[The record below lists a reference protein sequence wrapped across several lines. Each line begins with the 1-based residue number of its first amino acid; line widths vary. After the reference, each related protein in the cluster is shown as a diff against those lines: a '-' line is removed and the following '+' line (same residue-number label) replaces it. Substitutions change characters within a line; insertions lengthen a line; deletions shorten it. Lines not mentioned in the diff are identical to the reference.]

1 MFITN
6 IHIYISMIFMWHII
20 WTYSLNDVTSAS
32 FLSDMVSA
40 DKKKFNNHVRKL
52 NLLLHPHLAWKS
64 RIDENAN
71 IICFTS
77 WICILIKLLD
87 TTCLLQ
93 GFSTFGAWRSL
104 LIVKEI
110 VNAEAMLML
119 PLCCS
124 RRSALRVCTVCWKQ
138 QLQSL
143 GRLSHCQ
150 HSAES
155 LYMWVHP
162 AAALFVPSSH
172 LNVWLV

>member
-1 MFITN
+1 
-6 IHIYISMIFMWHII
+6 MWHII

-93 GFSTFGAWRSL
+93 GFSTFGAWRPL

-124 RRSALRVCTVCWKQ
+124 RRSCTPCLYSV
-138 QLQSL
+138 LETAASVT
-143 GRLSHCQ
+143 GTT
-150 HSAES
+150 ES
-155 LYMWVHP
+155 LSAQRWVTVH
-162 AAALFVPSSH
+162 VSSSCRCS
-172 LNVWLV
+172 VCPQFTP